1 MHHIDQITRNIID
14 NLERDG
20 RMTNVDLAERV
31 GLSPSACL
39 RRVQELERTGI
50 IKNYRAVIDRTKLNG
65 GFIVFVAVGL
75 ARHRKVDQTAF
86 ERAMVNAHE
95 VRECHNVSGAVE
107 YILKVEVSDL
117 AAYKKF
123 HTETLG
129 TCPEL
134 NSITSYIA
142 MSSPKDEG

>member
-1 MHHIDQITRNIID
+1 MHQVNQITRNILHH
-14 NLERDG
+14 LERDG
-20 RMTNVDLAERV
+20 RITNVQLARRV
-31 GLSPSACL
+31 GLSASACL

-50 IKNYRAVIDRTKLNG
+50 IKGYRAVLDRSKLNG

-75 ARHRKVDQTAF
+75 SRHQKGDQDAF
-86 ERAMVNAHE
+86 EKAMLAAPE
-95 VRECHNVSGAVE
+95 VRECHNVSGDIE
-107 YILKVEVSDL
+107 YILKVEVADL

-142 MSSPKDEG
+142 MGSPKEI

>member
-1 MHHIDQITRNIID
+1 MHSIDQISRNILHQ
-14 NLERDG
+14 LEQDG
-20 RMTNVDLAERV
+20 RVSNVDLAERV

-50 IKNYRAVIDRTKLNG
+50 IKGYRAVIDRSKLDG

-75 ARHRKVDQTAF
+75 SKQRKSDQEAF
-86 ERAMVNAHE
+86 EKVMLRTPE
-95 VRECHNVSGAVE
+95 VIECHNVSGAIE

-117 AAYKKF
+117 ATYKKF

-134 NSITSYIA
+134 KSITSYIA
-142 MSSPKDEG
+142 MSSPKEI

>member
-1 MHHIDQITRNIID
+1 MHTLDSISHNILHH
-14 NLERDG
+14 LERNG
-20 RMTNVDLAERV
+20 RVSNVELAERV

-39 RRVQELERTGI
+39 RRVQELERSGI
-50 IKNYRAVIDRTKLNG
+50 IKGYKAVIDRSKLGG
-65 GFIVFVAVGL
+65 GFIVFVAVGFSQQ
-75 ARHRKVDQTAF
+75 RKSDQEAF
-86 ERAMVNAHE
+86 ERAMMQAPE
-95 VRECHNVSGAVE
+95 VIECHNVSGSIE
-107 YILKVEVSDL
+107 YILKVEVADL

-142 MSSPKDEG
+142 MSSPKEV